1 MRVHRHAR
9 AARIGLAFLLMM
21 QILTLGM
28 SVVPAQAMLA
38 PADPAATEE
47 AATNQRLQDVQKVQ
61 GVLEMKVIRQRL
73 EDLGFNA
80 DEIASRLG
88 VLSDEQ
94 LHHFATQIDSLEMGG
109 FHGVDDLLHLILTIA
124 FIVLIVVV
132 ILILI

>member
-1 MRVHRHAR
+1 MRLHRHSGVAR
-9 AARIGLAFLLMM
+9 TVLAVLLMM

-28 SVVPAQAMLA
+28 AAVPAQAMLA

-94 LHHFATQIDSLEMGG
+94 LHQFASQIDSVQMGG
-109 FHGVDDLLHLILTIA
+109 FHGIDDLLHLILTIA